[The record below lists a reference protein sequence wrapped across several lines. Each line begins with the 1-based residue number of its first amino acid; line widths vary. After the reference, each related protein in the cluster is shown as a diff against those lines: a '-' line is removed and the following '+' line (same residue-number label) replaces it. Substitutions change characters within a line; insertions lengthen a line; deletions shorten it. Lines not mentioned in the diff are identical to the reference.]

1 MLNRI
6 RAWWVNLIV
15 RAGEK
20 ERDRLL
26 AEGQRLK
33 AEVLK
38 ANGGKPLRI
47 TAATRRKLDELSKS
61 LDPEWVKQ
69 HSLFVDAEV
78 VEDEAE

>member
-38 ANGGKPLRI
+38 ANGGQPLRI
-47 TAATRRKLDELSKS
+47 TAATRRKLDELSKN

-69 HSLFVDAEV
+69 YSLFVDAED